1 GCNDLRRSPDP
12 VVADVAR
19 DRGHRD
25 RRDDRDDRYH
35 RKQLDEAEAGLC
47 WRTAIPSCT
56 HGATS
61 SCKAHSAPR
70 STVLTSNYAPFYVT
84 KWRSRTSCSTGLQL
98 LRNVAGRSPS
108 TPALRGESVAFP
120 GPPPGSQ
127 ISATAP
133 RGLRPRRTSTPWC
146 RRTILWTRGSPSP
159 R

>member
-1 GCNDLRRSPDP
+1 AEGRRAHDQEDDAEVDVLHDRLRASGVELGCNDLRRSPDP

-70 STVLTSNYAPFYVT
+70 STVLTSNYATF
-84 KWRSRTSCSTGLQL
+84 
-98 LRNVAGRSPS
+98 
-108 TPALRGESVAFP
+108 
-120 GPPPGSQ
+120 
-127 ISATAP
+127 
-133 RGLRPRRTSTPWC
+133 
-146 RRTILWTRGSPSP
+146 
-159 R
+159 